1 MKLAAHFSSL
11 TGNRIVRAVGVL
23 TAGTVVAQGIMVLAL
38 PVLSRLY
45 SPADF
50 TLLAVYT
57 SILSLVSVV
66 SCLRFN
72 IAIPLPEDDREAI
85 NLVAICLLSALFF
98 ATATAIPA
106 LFLPEQAA
114 RLLGQPAIQAWL
126 WAIPVGILFAT
137 IYDALQY
144 WATRKKRYGLV
155 TRTRMTRALGG
166 AGVQLGAG
174 VADASPMGL
183 IAGHA
188 VYSGLGGVGLAREM
202 WKHDRKILGD
212 VSPRAMAVAARN
224 YRRFPGYSVPEALF
238 NTAGPE
244 LSLLIIAAVAVGP
257 EAGFLMLAMR
267 VLGLPMGL
275 VGSSLAQV
283 YLSEAPQKL
292 REGELSMFTRQIMWT
307 LFKTGTPLLLPLGL
321 AAPFAF
327 PIVFGEEWERAGVIV
342 MWLTPMF
349 ILQLVASPV
358 SMVLH
363 VTGKLAWAMVLQI
376 AGGIFRVSCLLAAT
390 RYAPAMLV
398 ETFALCGTIFYAF
411 YIICVLFSLRDI
423 R

>member
-1 MKLAAHFSSL
+1 M
-11 TGNRIVRAVGVL
+11 L
-23 TAGTVVAQGIMVLAL
+23 TAGTVVAQGIMVLTL

-57 SILSLVSVV
+57 SILGLVGVV
-66 SCLRFN
+66 SCLRLN

-85 NLVAICLLSALFF
+85 NLVVICLLCALCF
-98 ATATAIPA
+98 AIATAIPA
-106 LFLPEQAA
+106 LLLPEQTA
-114 RLLGQPAIQAWL
+114 RLLGQPAMQPWL

-137 IYDALQY
+137 TYDALQY
-144 WATRKKRYGLV
+144 WATRKKRYALV

-174 VADASPMGL
+174 IGGASPMGL

-188 VYSGLGGVGLAREM
+188 VYCGLGVAGLARAM
-202 WKHDRKILGD
+202 WKHDREMLED
-212 VSPRAMAVAARN
+212 VSPRAMADAARI
-224 YRRFPGYSVPEALF
+224 YRKFLGYSVPEALF
-238 NTAGPE
+238 NTAGLE

-292 REGELSMFTRQIMWT
+292 REGELSVFTTRIMWT
-307 LFKTGTPLLLPLGL
+307 LFKVGAPLLLLFGL
-321 AAPFAF
+321 AAPYAF
-327 PIVFGEEWERAGVIV
+327 PIVFGEEWARAGVIV
-342 MWLTPMF
+342 VWLTPMF

-363 VTGKLAWAMVLQI
+363 VTGKLAWAMGLQI
-376 AGGIFRVSCLLAAT
+376 VGGIFRVSCLLAAT
-390 RYAPAMLV
+390 HYAPVLLV
-398 ETFALCGTIFYAF
+398 ETFALCGAVFYAF
-411 YIICVLFSLRDI
+411 YIICVLLSLRDVK
-423 R
+423 